1 MNFNFNYNN
10 PVNLRFGQGKIKELG
25 TLTSQY
31 GKKALIVTGRNS
43 TKKSG
48 LLDKSIALLTEAGVE
63 SVVYDKVGQNP
74 TDLTMYD
81 AVSVLK
87 ENGCDTVVA
96 LGGGSIIDCAKA
108 TAFMALND
116 GDVFDYIYGV
126 KTGYEALPL
135 IAVPTTCGTGT
146 EGNGF
151 AVLTNTKTN
160 DKKSLR
166 SNLIIAK
173 ASIIDPDLMKTMPKH
188 ILAQV
193 SFDALCHSMES
204 FLSSANQ
211 PITDM
216 MAKQAIELIGKYLP
230 MVYND
235 YSCDEGWN
243 AITWASTLGGMV
255 INTAG
260 VAAPHALEHPAS
272 GLRDIVHGRGL
283 AALTPVIYDEA
294 IKAGAPSERFA
305 EISRLLGGKDETD
318 CVDTIKKLI
327 DSVGLTTTLSAEGIK
342 EEDIDWMA
350 ENSYKIMGGAIQAF
364 PIVFSVE
371 DIKKIYK
378 KAL

>member
-1 MNFNFNYNN
+1 MNFNFNYNL
-10 PVNLRFGQGKIKELG
+10 PVNLIFGQGKIEELG
-25 TLTSQY
+25 KLTAKY
-31 GKKALIVTGRNS
+31 GKKAIIVTGRNS

-48 LLDKSIALLTEAGVE
+48 LLDKSVKLLASAGVE
-63 SVVYDKVGQNP
+63 SVVFDKVDQNP
-74 TDLTMYD
+74 TDLTMYE
-81 AVSVLK
+81 AVEVIK
-87 ENGCDTVVA
+87 ENGCDIVVA

-108 TAFMALND
+108 AAYMALND

-126 KTGYEALPL
+126 KTGETALPL

-151 AVLTNTKTN
+151 AVLTNTKNN

-166 SNLIIAK
+166 SNLIVAK

-193 SFDALCHSMES
+193 SFDALCHNMEA
-204 FLSSANQ
+204 FLSANAQ
-211 PITDM
+211 PLTDM

-260 VAAPHALEHPAS
+260 VATAHALEHPAS
-272 GLRDIVHGRGL
+272 GLRNIVHGRGL

-294 IKAGAPSERFA
+294 IKAGAPTERFA

-318 CVDTIKKLI
+318 CVETIKKLI
-327 DSVGLTTTLSAEGIK
+327 DSVGLTTTLSAEGVK

-350 ENSYKIMGGAIQAF
+350 DNTYKIMGGAIQAF
-364 PIVFSVE
+364 PVVFSVE
-371 DIKKIYK
+371 DIKNIYK

>member
-1 MNFNFNYNN
+1 MNFDFNYNL
-10 PVNLRFGQGKIKELG
+10 PVNLRFGRGKINELG
-25 TLTSQY
+25 TLTAQY

-48 LLDKSIALLTEAGVE
+48 LLDRSVKLLSAAGVD
-63 SVVYDKVGQNP
+63 SAVFDRVDQNP
-74 TDLTMYD
+74 TDTTMYE
-81 AVSVLK
+81 AVQTLK
-87 ENGCDTVVA
+87 DNGCDVVVA

-116 GDVFDYIYGV
+116 GDVFDYIFGV
-126 KTGYEALPL
+126 RTGEEALPL

-151 AVLTNTKTN
+151 AVLTNTKNN

-166 SNLIIAK
+166 TNLIVPK
-173 ASIIDPDLMKTMPKH
+173 VSVIDPDLMKTMPKH

-193 SFDALCHSMES
+193 SFDALCHNMEA
-204 FLSSANQ
+204 FLSANAQ
-211 PITDM
+211 PLTDM
-216 MAKQAIELIGKYLP
+216 MSRQAIELIGKYLP
-230 MVYND
+230 MVYRD

-255 INTAG
+255 INAAG

-283 AALTPVIYDEA
+283 SALTPVIYD
-294 IKAGAPSERFA
+294 KALQTGASPERFA

-318 CVDTIKKLI
+318 CVQTIQKLI
-327 DSVGLTTTLSAEGIK
+327 ESVGLSTTLSAEGVK

-350 ENSYKIMGGAIQAF
+350 ENSYKIMGGAIQSF
-364 PIVFSVE
+364 PVVFSVE
-371 DIKKIYK
+371 DIKDIYR